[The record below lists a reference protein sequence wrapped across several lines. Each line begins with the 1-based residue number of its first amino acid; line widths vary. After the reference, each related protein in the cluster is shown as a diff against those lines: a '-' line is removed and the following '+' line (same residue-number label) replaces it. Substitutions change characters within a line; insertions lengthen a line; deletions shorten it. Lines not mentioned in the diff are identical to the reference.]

1 MNRRLGLAGVVIV
14 VAAAFGAWWVMSTAV
29 EAISGFHVVDGYW
42 LGPESRCT
50 DANAPDYCD
59 AAIQTAT
66 QVLGAQRPGA
76 VVVRAAIAPESCGAT
91 TYVICT
97 NGGMNTTTLFAVFDL
112 ADGTRHAV
120 GLLCQEAITDGSLV
134 VTVPNCRPDNITNQ
148 ETGIQEAGSP

>member
-66 QVLGAQRPGA
+66 QVLEAQRPDA
-76 VVVRAAIAPESCGAT
+76 RVVRAAIAPQSCDAT

-97 NGGMNTTTLFAVFDL
+97 NGGMNTATLFAVFDL
-112 ADGTRHAV
+112 ADGTRQAV
-120 GLLCQEAITDGSLV
+120 GLLCQGAITDGSLV

-148 ETGIQEAGSP
+148 ESGSQAAGSP